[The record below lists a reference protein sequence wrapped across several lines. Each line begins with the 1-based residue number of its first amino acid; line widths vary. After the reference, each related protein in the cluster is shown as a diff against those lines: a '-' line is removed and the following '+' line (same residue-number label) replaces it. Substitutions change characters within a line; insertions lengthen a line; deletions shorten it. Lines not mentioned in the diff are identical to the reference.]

1 MDSSQ
6 ITKLLQ
12 KQNTRYINRCQPV
25 DSSTLTYQ
33 NQIQSSKYITGT
45 PTCNSV
51 ISCNIPTQPGCP
63 TGNGICSYGGQ
74 GKSTS
79 LMNGSSQQFPNV
91 FAGAAGSA
99 SRVYTSANVMLQQA
113 GKQFCGVPGTS
124 TGPASSYVI
133 EPACGTTVVCD
144 NIINPLSWYSISG
157 FPFNPADLNG
167 TVQEILVAPNGNIY
181 VGGGF
186 NQARQ
191 VDGSFLTVNGI
202 AMWDGVK
209 WNTLDTGI
217 NGNVLTLALN
227 NNILY
232 VGGDFTIAG
241 GTPANRI
248 ASWNIG
254 TQTWSALG
262 TGMDN
267 FVNALVVNNNILY
280 AGGSF
285 TLAGGTSANYIA
297 SWNIGTQTW
306 SALGTGII
314 GISPLVLALVLNN
327 NILYVGGNFT
337 IAGGISAN
345 YIASWNIGTQTWSA
359 LGTGVN
365 DRVRSLAT
373 NNNIV
378 YAGGDFTLAG
388 GTSVNRIASWNGTTW
403 SALGTGVNNLVL
415 SLATNN
421 NILYAGG
428 SFTTAGGISANRI
441 ASWNGTTWSALGTGV
456 NNFVRSLATNNNIV
470 YAGGDF
476 TTADSKNISRI
487 ARYLTFTTQTCKEY
501 PNATCSN
508 TNGPINDL
516 PLPVNNQSN
525 PYLPPF
531 DTYYKYKNPES
542 QCKNCA
548 DKNLK
553 HFVKQCHTRFPDA
566 NNGVSVVC
574 TDCQNTPQT
583 CDGCVLENN
592 A

>member
-124 TGPASSYVI
+124 AGPASSYVI
-133 EPACGTTVVCD
+133 EPTCCD
-144 NIINPLSWYSISG
+144 TYNDTNYSSTIIN
-157 FPFNPADLNG
+157 
-167 TVQEILVAPNGNIY
+167 
-181 VGGGF
+181 
-186 NQARQ
+186 
-191 VDGSFLTVNGI
+191 
-202 AMWDGVK
+202 
-209 WNTLDTGI
+209 
-217 NGNVLTLALN
+217 N
-227 NNILY
+227 NN
-232 VGGDFTIAG
+232 
-241 GTPANRI
+241 
-248 ASWNIG
+248 
-254 TQTWSALG
+254 
-262 TGMDN
+262 
-267 FVNALVVNNNILY
+267 
-280 AGGSF
+280 
-285 TLAGGTSANYIA
+285 
-297 SWNIGTQTW
+297 
-306 SALGTGII
+306 
-314 GISPLVLALVLNN
+314 
-327 NILYVGGNFT
+327 
-337 IAGGISAN
+337 
-345 YIASWNIGTQTWSA
+345 
-359 LGTGVN
+359 
-365 DRVRSLAT
+365 
-373 NNNIV
+373 
-378 YAGGDFTLAG
+378 
-388 GTSVNRIASWNGTTW
+388 
-403 SALGTGVNNLVL
+403 
-415 SLATNN
+415 
-421 NILYAGG
+421 
-428 SFTTAGGISANRI
+428 
-441 ASWNGTTWSALGTGV
+441 
-456 NNFVRSLATNNNIV
+456 
-470 YAGGDF
+470 
-476 TTADSKNISRI
+476 
-487 ARYLTFTTQTCKEY
+487 
-501 PNATCSN
+501 
-508 TNGPINDL
+508 
-516 PLPVNNQSN
+516 N

-542 QCKNCA
+542 QCKNCV

-566 NNGVSVVC
+566 NNGVSVLC